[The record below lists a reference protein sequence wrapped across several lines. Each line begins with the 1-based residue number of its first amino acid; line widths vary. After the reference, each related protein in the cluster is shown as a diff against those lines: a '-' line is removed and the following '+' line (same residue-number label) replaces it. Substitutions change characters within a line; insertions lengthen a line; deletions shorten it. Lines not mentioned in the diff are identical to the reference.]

1 MDTMRQDIVYAF
13 RRLWKAPAFTIV
25 ALVTLSLGIG
35 ANSAIFTVVNGVLLK
50 PLPYDRPDELVGV
63 FHLTRDG
70 HKSVMSPPNFLDVRA
85 QNHTL
90 ADVAACDT
98 FGMTL
103 TGVGEPVRLDGAE
116 VSAGL
121 FGVLRVQP
129 ILGRTFRPE
138 ENEPGRTGV
147 VLLGHQLWQQRFGA
161 SAAAVGRVLTLDG
174 KPHVII
180 GVLPPGFAYP
190 ARVQLWT
197 PIEYDQVFRVTNR
210 GAWYI
215 EVIGRLKPGVTADRA
230 AADVAAIARRLQP
243 QFPESNTDVGFTVAP
258 LGEHIIG
265 DTRTALLVLLG
276 AVGLV
281 LLIACANVANLM
293 LARAASRQSEIA
305 IRAALGAG
313 RRRLI
318 RQLLTES
325 AMLAIAGG
333 AIGLLIASWGS
344 DLLVWLRPNG
354 IPRLDEVRI
363 DGAVL
368 AFTGVA
374 ALLTGLLFGS
384 IPAVQAT
391 QPALMATLKDGGRGA
406 LTGRHGS
413 RVRGALVISEMALA
427 VTLLIGA
434 GLLINSF
441 IRLQHVDPGFRPG
454 EALTFRLALSESA
467 YADEARRAQ
476 FFARL
481 LDRLRTLPGVRSAG
495 AVVGLPLTGR
505 EIDLSFDVEGRPPAE
520 PGRKPSMEMR
530 VATPDYFATLGIPLK
545 RGRMFTDA
553 DAAESPQVAVL
564 SESAARRFFP
574 HEDPIGKRI
583 VLGWHRDKK
592 PNAGGE
598 VVGIVGDVKD
608 LGLDEEAPPEIYL
621 PHQQLGV
628 GSMDVVL
635 RSDVPPLSLARA
647 VEQSVHQL
655 DPNVPVSSLRTV
667 QQLVA
672 ESISQPRFYV
682 VLLGSFAGLALVLAV
697 VGIFGVMSYA
707 VTQQTREI
715 GIRIALGADR
725 SAVVRMV
732 LQHAMVLA
740 GTGLAIGLVA
750 ALALA
755 RTLASMLFD
764 LSPNDPLTFAA
775 VLTALTLVALV
786 ASYIPARRATRV
798 DPVVALR
805 AE

>member
-406 LTGRHGS
+406 LTGRHGIPCTRCARHLRDGARRYPPHRRRAAHQQLHPPPARRS
-413 RVRGALVISEMALA
+413 GIPSGRGLDLPARAVRIGVRRRGASRAILRAAPRSTAHVAGRPFGGRRGWPPAHRPGNRPVLRCRGAPAGGAGPQA
-427 VTLLIGA
+427 VNGDASGDA
-434 GLLINSF
+434 GLL
-441 IRLQHVDPGFRPG
+441 RDAWH
-454 EALTFRLALSESA
+454 
-467 YADEARRAQ
+467 
-476 FFARL
+476 
-481 LDRLRTLPGVRSAG
+481 
-495 AVVGLPLTGR
+495 
-505 EIDLSFDVEGRPPAE
+505 PAE
-520 PGRKPSMEMR
+520 
-530 VATPDYFATLGIPLK
+530 AWPD
-545 RGRMFTDA
+545 
-553 DAAESPQVAVL
+553 
-564 SESAARRFFP
+564 
-574 HEDPIGKRI
+574 
-583 VLGWHRDKK
+583 
-592 PNAGGE
+592 
-598 VVGIVGDVKD
+598 
-608 LGLDEEAPPEIYL
+608 
-621 PHQQLGV
+621 
-628 GSMDVVL
+628 
-635 RSDVPPLSLARA
+635 
-647 VEQSVHQL
+647 VH
-655 DPNVPVSSLRTV
+655 
-667 QQLVA
+667 
-672 ESISQPRFYV
+672 
-682 VLLGSFAGLALVLAV
+682 
-697 VGIFGVMSYA
+697 
-707 VTQQTREI
+707 
-715 GIRIALGADR
+715 
-725 SAVVRMV
+725 
-732 LQHAMVLA
+732 
-740 GTGLAIGLVA
+740 
-750 ALALA
+750 
-755 RTLASMLFD
+755 
-764 LSPNDPLTFAA
+764 
-775 VLTALTLVALV
+775 
-786 ASYIPARRATRV
+786 
-798 DPVVALR
+798 
-805 AE
+805 